1 MCIRDRDKIKSNVI
15 TPVFKDFKNGTY
27 KVIAIYAKKARGLM
41 SRFLIERKSTSID
54 DIKLFN
60 VDGYSF
66 DNSLSKDSQMVF
78 TR

>member
-1 MCIRDRDKIKSNVI
+1 
-15 TPVFKDFKNGTY
+15 
-27 KVIAIYAKKARGLM
+27 M
-41 SRFLIERKSTSID
+41 SRFLIERKSTSVD

-66 DNSLSKDSQMVF
+66 DSALSNNQELVF

>member
-1 MCIRDRDKIKSNVI
+1 
-15 TPVFKDFKNGTY
+15 
-27 KVIAIYAKKARGLM
+27 M

-60 VDGYSF
+60 IDGYSF
-66 DNSLSKDSQMVF
+66 DSNLSNDTQLVF